1 MDQPLRDALGG
12 ALTPD
17 DIGRTVTLSGWVNR
31 RRDMGGI
38 VFFDLRDA
46 AGLIQIVADPTALPA
61 AHDLKMEFCVRV
73 IGEVR
78 ARPEGTNNED
88 LTTGSIEVG
97 ASSLE
102 VLSPAATL
110 PFMITDRDD
119 VDEQIRLKYRYLDLR
134 RPTMRANLV
143 ARSSAI
149 HAMRQHLADQ
159 GFLEVETPTLV
170 ASTPEG
176 ARDMLV
182 PSRLRKGSFYAL
194 PQSPQLFKQL
204 LMIGGIDR
212 YYQIAR
218 CYRDEDFRSD
228 RQVEFTQLDVEG
240 AFWGQEDVLA
250 AIEGAVRAATQA
262 VRGPTAATEPFP
274 RMTWADALLR
284 FGTDKPDVRFAM
296 EITDLGDVFASTD
309 FTGFAAVLDSG
320 GVVRGINAGP
330 LGLSRSGLDAQVER
344 AKDLGATGL
353 VWMVAEPDG
362 SLRSPVAKFFSEA
375 ELDGLRGALGAG
387 EGDTL
392 LLMADTHEKVSA
404 VLGQLRLDHG
414 QPAHHDELAFV
425 WVVDFPVF
433 EITDSGELVPAH
445 HPFTSPVSVEEME
458 TNPEDAVS
466 RAYDLVLN
474 GSELG
479 SGSVRI
485 HDPDT
490 QRRVF
495 DVLGISPEHAE
506 RRFGWFLEALRYG
519 TPPHAGF
526 AVGIDRLLAI
536 LVGADSIREV
546 IPFPKTQT
554 GYDPLTG
561 SPTPVEAHQLFD
573 LGIDLRPEVRSEPEH
588 SEE

>member
-1 MDQPLRDALGG
+1 
-12 ALTPD
+12 
-17 DIGRTVTLSGWVNR
+17 
-31 RRDMGGI
+31 
-38 VFFDLRDA
+38 
-46 AGLIQIVADPTALPA
+46 
-61 AHDLKMEFCVRV
+61 
-73 IGEVR
+73 
-78 ARPEGTNNED
+78 
-88 LTTGSIEVG
+88 
-97 ASSLE
+97 
-102 VLSPAATL
+102 
-110 PFMITDRDD
+110 
-119 VDEQIRLKYRYLDLR
+119 
-134 RPTMRANLV
+134 
-143 ARSSAI
+143 
-149 HAMRQHLADQ
+149 MRQHLAGG

-204 LMIGGIDR
+204 LMVGGVDR

-240 AFWGQEDVLA
+240 AFWGQEDVLE
-250 AIEGAVRAATQA
+250 AIEGAVRAGTQA
-262 VRGPTAATEPFP
+262 VRGASAAADPFP
-274 RMTWADALLR
+274 RMTWADAMLR
-284 FGTDKPDVRFAM
+284 FGVDKPDLRFDM
-296 EITDLGDVFASTD
+296 EIIDLAEVFEHTQ
-309 FTGFAAVLDSG
+309 FKGFAAVLDEG

-344 AKDLGATGL
+344 AKELGAAGL
-353 VWMVAEPDG
+353 VWMVAEADG
-362 SLRSPVAKFFSEA
+362 SLRSPVAKFFDDA
-375 ELDGLRGALGAG
+375 EIAGLRSTLVAE

-392 LLMADTHEKVSA
+392 FLMADMHEKVSA
-404 VLGQLRLDHG
+404 VLGQMRLDHG
-414 QPAHHDELAFV
+414 QPDGHDELAFV

-445 HPFTSPVSVEEME
+445 HPFTSPVSVDEME

-506 RRFGWFLEALRYG
+506 RRFGGFLEALQYG

-526 AVGIDRLLAI
+526 AVGIDRMLAI

-554 GYDPLTG
+554 GYDPLTA

-573 LGIDLRPEVRSEPEH
+573 LGIDLRPEVRADIEA